1 MRKTPYIGIS
11 RKDAP
16 QGKTYSFQM
25 RFLEVKAIEDGK
37 KIRIKGFAS
46 TPEVD
51 RYDDIVNPG
60 AFANAMVKY
69 MTNPVVLLGHNPDKV
84 LGQVI
89 EYNLS
94 AQGLEVTAEL
104 NNDIENTFHNIM
116 EKNLRGFSI
125 GYRCLAANYK
135 EEGNREI
142 REITEL
148 DLVEIS
154 VVSTPANPGSLFT
167 MAKSFKLALGE
178 MELKKSESCDDD
190 EDEEGKKKKTEKSTE
205 GEEKEGD
212 GENKEGEQEG
222 KEGEGD
228 GGEPPKTEPK
238 TGEEG
243 GGENPPPAAD
253 DSGEGKTA
261 IVEGDEKPEDKPQG
275 MTEEQ
280 VKALIDEAVKAAVE
294 PLATKNGELEGE
306 IKNLKD
312 ALAKKDEEQKAFQEK
327 YGEHFREFKR
337 LEEDFLSIE
346 VRPGG
351 SVARPRQES
360 KGMRVTDAMIL
371 ANLGM

>member
-25 RFLEVKAIEDGK
+25 RFLEVKAIDGGA

-60 AFANAMVKY
+60 AFANAMTKY
-69 MTNPVVLLGHNPDKV
+69 MANPVVLLGHDPNKV
-84 LGQVI
+84 LGQVV
-89 EYNLS
+89 EYTLS

-104 NNDIENTFHNIM
+104 NNDIDNTFHNIM

-142 REITEL
+142 REIMEL

-178 MELKKSESCDDD
+178 MELKKSEGCDEDDD
-190 EDEEGKKKKTEKSTE
+190 EEKKKKEKAAE
-205 GEEKEGD
+205 G
-212 GENKEGEQEG
+212 EG
-222 KEGEGD
+222 KEGEHEEKEGEGE
-228 GGEPPKTEPK
+228 GGEPPIEQPK

-243 GGENPPPAAD
+243 DGGETPPPPAD
-253 DSGEGKTA
+253 DSGEGKTT
-261 IVEGDEKPEDKPQG
+261 P
-275 MTEEQ
+275 
-280 VKALIDEAVKAAVE
+280 VK
-294 PLATKNGELEGE
+294 GE
-306 IKNLKD
+306 
-312 ALAKKDEEQKAFQEK
+312 
-327 YGEHFREFKR
+327 
-337 LEEDFLSIE
+337 
-346 VRPGG
+346 
-351 SVARPRQES
+351 
-360 KGMRVTDAMIL
+360 
-371 ANLGM
+371 

>member
-1 MRKTPYIGIS
+1 MPEIMRKTPYIGIS

-25 RFLEVKAIEDGK
+25 RFLEVKAIDGGA

-84 LGQVI
+84 LGQVV

-178 MELKKSESCDDD
+178 MELKKSEGEGDD
-190 EDEEGKKKKTEKSTE
+190 EDEEDKKKKEKSSE
-205 GEEKEGD
+205 GDGQGEGDGD
-212 GENKEGEQEG
+212 GENKEGNQEG
-222 KEGEGD
+222 KEGEGE
-228 GGEPPKTEPK
+228 GGEPPKEQPK

-243 GGENPPPAAD
+243 EGGGNPPPQNED
-253 DSGEGKTA
+253 GSGEGKT
-261 IVEGDEKPEDKPQG
+261 PP
-275 MTEEQ
+275 
-280 VKALIDEAVKAAVE
+280 VK
-294 PLATKNGELEGE
+294 GE
-306 IKNLKD
+306 
-312 ALAKKDEEQKAFQEK
+312 
-327 YGEHFREFKR
+327 
-337 LEEDFLSIE
+337 
-346 VRPGG
+346 
-351 SVARPRQES
+351 
-360 KGMRVTDAMIL
+360 
-371 ANLGM
+371 